1 MLRLY
6 KKFYEFILLVAIP
19 QRASGERVFASPLAR
34 SLAAQKGIDLQV
46 GVAPLRVYL
55 FTLGFIGKDGFHLSP
70 TVGYKVS
77 DSLQLFLINKY
88 INKCKGLFIYLS
100 SKVKGIFIYFFC
112 FKGYPVC
119 YNEY

>member
-1 MLRLY
+1 MDNLSLFFLGIYAFIFMLRLY
-6 KKFYEFILLVAIP
+6 EKIYEFILLVAIP

-70 TVGYKVS
+70 TV
-77 DSLQLFLINKY
+77 LL
-88 INKCKGLFIYLS
+88 
-100 SKVKGIFIYFFC
+100 
-112 FKGYPVC
+112 
-119 YNEY
+119 